1 MKKALIIFAKQP
13 LAGMVKTRLMPFIT
27 AADAAELYSCMLL
40 DVLSKVQRLES
51 VARFLFYEDEGD
63 AGSYF
68 SRLAPGMTMLPQAGI
83 DLGERMMTA
92 FQSVFA
98 LGYDAAAIIGT
109 DSPDLPLSI
118 IEDAFLALENERTDA
133 VFGPSADGGY
143 YLLAMKRFHA
153 SLFQGIEWS
162 RSTVL
167 RMSLARAAQAALRV
181 ALLPEWYDLDR
192 VEDLKRPGL
201 IDSRSDATR
210 TRRFIMDRLP

>member
-1 MKKALIIFAKQP
+1 MF
-13 LAGMVKTRLMPFIT
+13 
-27 AADAAELYSCMLL
+27 E
-40 DVLSKVQRLES
+40 
-51 VARFLFYEDEGD
+51 
-63 AGSYF
+63 
-68 SRLAPGMTMLPQAGI
+68 
-83 DLGERMMTA
+83 
-92 FQSVFA
+92 FA
-98 LGYDAAAIIGT
+98 LGHDAVAIIGT

-143 YLLAMKRFHA
+143 YLLAMKRLHA